1 MSYPRLTAITYP
13 RQWWSGG
20 NEILRIK
27 RTVFWLC
34 VCLTFSGC
42 GKKEEKIEDTEVDSS
57 WKYLGWTFTEEGL
70 LYHNPNPPRRGK
82 LEYLDYRTGSYRPLC
97 ASASCLHDSA
107 ECTAVRLYDAGAM
120 GRIGD
125 KWYYLMRDESG
136 IPHFYSCDL
145 DGQNEKKIGK
155 YSHTGSQM
163 FLFFEDSCVTAFSDP
178 VMDEETGQLK
188 EDVSSSAI
196 CRYHFDTGEEELL
209 TQESESSYYDL
220 YGRYG
225 KLLLYRE
232 YRDGRGILKVL
243 DLDTGEVQEPLGDR
257 NVARAASM
265 RDGLFACNVREGDD
279 IKLIELDLVTGNWKE
294 IQTEAGGGASLF
306 WSEGLKLMTFWEE
319 RTGGAYYRVYQYL
332 DDGKSVL
339 VREGEESTYFEV
351 LDRKDGLLVGRYGG
365 STQMEEQ
372 FHMATMEE
380 KDFLAGKDNWIVLEY

>member
-1 MSYPRLTAITYP
+1 M
-13 RQWWSGG
+13 
-20 NEILRIK
+20 
-27 RTVFWLC
+27 C
-34 VCLTFSGC
+34 VCLAFSGC
-42 GKKEEKIEDTEVDSS
+42 GKKEEKIEKTEMDSS

-97 ASASCLHDSA
+97 AGASCLHDSA

-145 DGQNEKKIGK
+145 DGRNEKKIGR

-188 EDVSSSAI
+188 EDVSNSAI

-265 RDGLFACNVREGDD
+265 RDGLFACNVREGDAAK
-279 IKLIELDLVTGNWKE
+279 IIELDLMSGDWKE

-332 DDGKSVL
+332 DDGKS
-339 VREGEESTYFEV
+339 
-351 LDRKDGLLVGRYGG
+351 LLVGRYGG
-365 STQMEEQ
+365 STRMEEH

-380 KDFLAGKDNWIVLEY
+380 KDFLAGKDNWTVLEY